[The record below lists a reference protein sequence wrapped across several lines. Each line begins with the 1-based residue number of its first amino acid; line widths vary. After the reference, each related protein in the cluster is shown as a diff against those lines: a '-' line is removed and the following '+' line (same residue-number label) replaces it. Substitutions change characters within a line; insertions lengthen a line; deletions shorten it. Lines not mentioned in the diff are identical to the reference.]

1 VFEDDDKIV
10 RAIRGMVQV
19 AVRKFRERAQ
29 GRKAG
34 ANSPP
39 FNEAIF
45 SARSATAMKQIA
57 QIGGGWH
64 QCSGISGFGAKQ
76 SVNAGRKV
84 QRAAG

>member
-57 QIGGGWH
+57 QIGVAGTNVA
-64 QCSGISGFGAKQ
+64 GFQA
-76 SVNAGRKV
+76 SVLNRV
-84 QRAAG
+84 